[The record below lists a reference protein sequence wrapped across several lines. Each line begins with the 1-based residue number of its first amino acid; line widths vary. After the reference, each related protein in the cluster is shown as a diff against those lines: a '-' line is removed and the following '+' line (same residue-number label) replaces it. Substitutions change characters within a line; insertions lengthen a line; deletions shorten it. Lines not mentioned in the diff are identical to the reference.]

1 MPMSEKPT
9 FTPVKSS
16 NIDALAHTSEG
27 LYVRF
32 KNSGVY
38 LDKGVTAAEH
48 EALVKA
54 ESIGAHFAGQIRR
67 KYAGVPA

>member
-1 MPMSEKPT
+1 MPMSWQPT
-9 FTPVKSS
+9 FTKVASS

-32 KNSGVY
+32 KNGGTY
-38 LDKGVTAAEH
+38 FYEGVTAAEH
-48 EALVKA
+48 EALAKA

-67 KYAGVPA
+67 KYTGVPA